1 MIDFLKLNKEIKN
14 CECVGFSAHSIQL
27 LPRQFVPYVF
37 YIGFSGKPLEQ
48 IFIVDSYGNEHE
60 MNYADTVFAY
70 GYLSFKNI
78 QFDDV
83 NDVMFKLILNDNE
96 TYYSIPL
103 KISSYNACKT
113 TRVNFGCDKNNM
125 QSISFP
131 FWFKQNNRSTELTTG
146 YDIATKSTIS
156 YSTAN
161 AKFMTY
167 QTAFM
172 NVDTLCDL
180 NDALLKTY
188 VYFDWERVSLFE
200 AIEIEETE
208 ADANFIET
216 KIKVNKYKGLD
227 DGNIKPYLYLGT
239 QTDDNYIVTEENNN
253 IILE

>member
-1 MIDFLKLNKEIKN
+1 MIDFLKLNKEIKS

-27 LPRQFVPYVF
+27 LPMQSVPYVF
-37 YIGFSGKPLEQ
+37 YIGFLGKPLEQ

-60 MNYADTVFAY
+60 MNYFNVVFVN
-70 GYLSFKNI
+70 GYLSLKNI

-96 TYYSIPL
+96 TYYSRPL

-131 FWFKQNNRSTELTTG
+131 FWFKQNNRSTELTTA

-227 DGNIKPYLYLGT
+227 SDNIKPSFNIASESNNNVIT
-239 QTDDNYIVTEENNN
+239 ENNN
-253 IILE
+253 QIIKE

>member
-1 MIDFLKLNKEIKN
+1 MIDFLKLNKENKS
-14 CECVGFSAHSIQL
+14 CGCAVKSAHSIQL
-27 LPRQFVPYVF
+27 LPSQFVPYVF
-37 YIGFSGKPLEQ
+37 WIGEYDDNIDDIYI
-48 IFIVDSYGNEHE
+48 IDSYGNETRIDNFE
-60 MNYADTVFAY
+60 YINEYVILT
-70 GYLSFKNI
+70 NI

-83 NDVMFKLILNDNE
+83 NDVVLNFVFSGLN
-96 TYYSIPL
+96 YYSIPL

-113 TRVNFGCDKNNM
+113 TRVNFGCDKDNL

-131 FWFKQNNRSTELTTG
+131 FWFKQNNRSTELTTA
-146 YDIATKSTIS
+146 YDIATKSTVS

-172 NVDTLCDL
+172 SVDTLCDL

-227 DGNIKPYLYLGT
+227 ADNIKPSF
-239 QTDDNYIVTEENNN
+239 NIVSESNNN
-253 IILE
+253 VITQNNNQIIKE

>member
-1 MIDFLKLNKEIKN
+1 MIDFLKLNKEIKS

-27 LPRQFVPYVF
+27 LPRNFTPYVF
-37 YIGFSGKPLEQ
+37 YVPNVLEDD
-48 IFIVDSYGNEHE
+48 IESVTIIDSYGNKKSIPFDSLD
-60 MNYADTVFAY
+60 NK
-70 GYLSFKNI
+70 LILKNI
-78 QFDDV
+78 DFDDV
-83 NDVMFKLILNDNE
+83 NDVILQVE
-96 TYYSIPL
+96 ILGVLYYSIPI
-103 KISSYNACKT
+103 KISSYNSCKT

-131 FWFKQNNRSTELTTG
+131 IWFKQNNRSIELTTA

-188 VYFDWERVSLFE
+188 VYFDFERVSLFE
-200 AIEIEETE
+200 AIEIEEVE
-208 ADANFIET
+208 ADAKFIET

-227 DGNIKPYLYLGT
+227 DGNITPQLNIASESNNNVIT
-239 QTDDNYIVTEENNN
+239 ENNN
-253 IILE
+253 QIIHE